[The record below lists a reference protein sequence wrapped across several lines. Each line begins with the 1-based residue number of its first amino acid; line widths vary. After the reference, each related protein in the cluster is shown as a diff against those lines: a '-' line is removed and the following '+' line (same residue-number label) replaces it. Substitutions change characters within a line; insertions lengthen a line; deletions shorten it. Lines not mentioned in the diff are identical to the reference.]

1 MSFWHNI
8 EHILVEYD
16 ITQEAL
22 ANIVGVSPA
31 TVHQWKKSG
40 SIPRAATIVRICD
53 EFNVTRDEL
62 LNGDLAMGST
72 TDKWSELCHHYVLLD
87 DEGRE
92 ALLTVA
98 RYMARGAK

>member
-16 ITQEAL
+16 ITQDAF
-22 ANIVGVSPA
+22 ARMVGVSPGA
-31 TVHQWKKSG
+31 VHLWKKNG
-40 SIPRAATIVRICD
+40 SIPRPGTIVRICD
-53 EFNVTRDEL
+53 EFNVTRDDL

-72 TDKWSELCHHYVLLD
+72 TDKWSELCHYYVMLD

-98 RYMARGAK
+98 RQMARGSK